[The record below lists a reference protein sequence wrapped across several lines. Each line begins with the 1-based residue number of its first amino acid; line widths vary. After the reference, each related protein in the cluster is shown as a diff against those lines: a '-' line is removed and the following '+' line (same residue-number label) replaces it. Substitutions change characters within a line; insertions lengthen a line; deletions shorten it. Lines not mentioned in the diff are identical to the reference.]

1 MRLNPA
7 LVNVLIGVVIGFC
20 VAFLFLPS
28 NIRNSGFSIRSPENR
43 ESADHLHRHD
53 AHNEE
58 EVDDSGA
65 PKQAMHFHAGNDS
78 LHHGGEGS
86 LAYNISQRVR
96 IFCWILTGKQNHDK
110 RAKHVKATW
119 SRRCNKFVFMSS
131 EDDPSLPA
139 INLNISEGRDHLW
152 AKTKAAFKYLHKNY
166 LNEYDWF
173 LKADDDT
180 YVIMENLRFLLMPH
194 KPDEPIFF
202 GCKFKPF
209 TKQGYMSGGAGYVLS
224 RAALDAFVTK
234 ALPDKTKCSPSESGA
249 EDAEMGKC
257 LEKVG
262 VRAGDSRDSEGHHRF
277 LPFVPEHHLTP
288 GHVDPSFWFWQYIYY
303 PIDQGPGCCSDYAIS
318 FHYVSGSLMYVLE
331 YLIYHLR
338 PFGVD
343 TSSIERFGGKDINL
357 MSKAYLMS
365 IQNMGQDDAFKK
377 TENDLLA
384 LVT

>member
-1 MRLNPA
+1 MIRLNSG
-7 LVNVLIGVVIGFC
+7 LVNLLIGVVIGLC
-20 VAFLFLPS
+20 IALVFLPS
-28 NIRNSGFSIRSPENR
+28 GPNNGAYNVLRIPANR
-43 ESADHLHRHD
+43 HAEQPLHRHD
-53 AHNEE
+53 AHGDE

-65 PKQAMHFHAGNDS
+65 PQQAMHFHGGNDTDN
-78 LHHGGEGS
+78 HGGE
-86 LAYNISQRVR
+86 LAGEISKRVR

-119 SRRCNKFVFMSS
+119 SRRCNKYVFMSS

-152 AKTKAAFKYLHKNY
+152 AKTKAAFKYIHTHYIND
-166 LNEYDWF
+166 YDWF

-180 YVIMENLRFLLMPH
+180 ISASLLMPH

-224 RAALDAFVTK
+224 RAALDAFITK
-234 ALPDKTKCSPSESGA
+234 ALPDRTKCSPSESGA
-249 EDAEMGKC
+249 EDAEIGKC

-262 VRAGDSRDSEGHHRF
+262 VRADAEGHHRF

-331 YLIYHLR
+331 YMVYHLR
-338 PFGVD
+338 PFGFD
-343 TSSIERFGGKDINL
+343 SSVVEKIGPKDMPL
-357 MSKAYLMS
+357 MSKAYLAA
-365 IQNMGQDDAFKK
+365 IQNMGGDDVFKK
-377 TENDLLA
+377 KEGDLSTL
-384 LVT
+384 LS